1 MLAAPLLC
9 VVTVGCGV
17 GDEDPPAA
25 VPRVAEI
32 APAIT
37 AVESELGGP
46 QDYFEINA
54 TPQFVNVIVATD
66 GGSMATAFLY
76 LDGDLQPPAPPEAA
90 GGETFRA
97 GDLDFDPDAILAGIA
112 DELDEPTIAQFVVVG
127 GPGGAV
133 QYSAFVTSAEGGVL
147 DVLLGSDGAVLGVEP
162 VAT

>member
-1 MLAAPLLC
+1 MLAVPLLL
-9 VVTVGCGV
+9 VVLVGCGD

-25 VPRVAEI
+25 VPLVAEI

-97 GDLDFDPDAILAGIA
+97 NDLDFDPDLVLTGIA
-112 DELDEPTIAQFVVVG
+112 DELDEPAIAQFVVVG

-147 DVLLGSDGAVLGVEP
+147 DVLLGPDGAVLAVQAG
-162 VAT
+162 

>member
-1 MLAAPLLC
+1 MAALLC
-9 VVTVGCGV
+9 AVLVGCGD

-32 APAIT
+32 TPAIT

-127 GPGGAV
+127 GPGSAV

-147 DVLLGSDGAVLGVEP
+147 DVLLGSDGAVLGVE
-162 VAT
+162 ALSN

>member
-1 MLAAPLLC
+1 LSAVLAAVL
-9 VVTVGCGV
+9 VVGCGD

-25 VPRVAEI
+25 EPLVAEI

-37 AVESELGGP
+37 AVETELGGP
-46 QDYFEINA
+46 QDYFEVNA
-54 TPQFVNVIVATD
+54 TPKFVNVIVATD

-97 GDLDFDPDAILAGIA
+97 NDLDFDPDVILTGIA
-112 DELDEPTIAQFVVVG
+112 DELDEPAIAQFVVVG

-147 DVLLGSDGAVLGVEP
+147 DVLLGPDGAVLGVE
-162 VAT
+162 VG

>member
-9 VVTVGCGV
+9 VVLVGCGD

-46 QDYFEINA
+46 QDYFEVNA

-97 GDLDFDPDAILAGIA
+97 NDLDFDPDVILTGIA
-112 DELDEPTIAQFVVVG
+112 DELDEPAIAQFVVVG

-147 DVLLGSDGAVLGVEP
+147 DVLLGPDGAVLGVE
-162 VAT
+162 AG